1 MHILYD
7 ILTKTTLFDIGEKM
21 LYNIKK
27 SIKQIDDR
35 RKNKEYR
42 DLAYELESFIID
54 YSSNDNGSFTD
65 DKEGKLLLAQKVL
78 DESEHMKVF
87 SRIRPVL
94 IRLGINEGLKG
105 FRLLE
110 ACVVEA
116 LRIYQNCGVFSMK
129 DVFPSVADKFGI
141 SSVNCERLCRYA
153 CKDIIPTRDFAM
165 EYPFFEAL
173 THRTYEPVTVK
184 ELVETLVNYVHL
196 ECNFTS
202 RYTR

>member
-1 MHILYD
+1 MLYD
-7 ILTKTTLFDIGEKM
+7 
-21 LYNIKK
+21 IKK
-27 SIKQIDDR
+27 SIEQIDKR
-35 RKNKEYR
+35 RKNEEYR

-54 YSSNDNGSFTD
+54 YSSNGDVSFTD
-65 DKEGKLLLAQKVL
+65 DKDGKLLLAQKVL

-94 IRLGINEGLKG
+94 IRLGVNEGLKG
-105 FRLLE
+105 FRIIE
-110 ACVVEA
+110 TCVVEA
-116 LRIYQNCGVFSMK
+116 LRIYQDCGMFSMK
-129 DVFPSVADKFGI
+129 DVFPSVADRFGI
-141 SSVNCERLCRYA
+141 SAENCERLCRYA
-153 CKDIIPTRDFAM
+153 CKDIIPTREFAL

-184 ELVETLVNYVHL
+184 ELVETLVHYVHL